1 MAREKNLCK
10 KERKVDN
17 PYEIWKGYGQS
28 EGWEWRVLSKTQSP
42 TNEAKNP
49 YSTWFCGVKSPFTYD
64 RFELGS
70 VYVSEV
76 KETAVQVQ

>member
-49 YSTWFCGVKSPFTYD
+49 
-64 RFELGS
+64 
-70 VYVSEV
+70 
-76 KETAVQVQ
+76 

>member
-49 YSTWFCGVKSPFTYD
+49 YATWFVACKSPMTYD
-64 RFELGS
+64 RFEYGS
-70 VYVSEV
+70 EYAHPIMKQAIKVS
-76 KETAVQVQ
+76 